1 MKKLW
6 LSILATMLVV
16 VFVAPAFA
24 WEYSMTGQFEWRQQ
38 YLSRMGN
45 NDIFGNTSLQGT
57 GISPTLAQTPV
68 LTTVV
73 LPLVGPITTI
83 TTAGVKNFIG
93 FAGPSIYTIAIGNVG
108 TPQQA
113 NRDSG
118 VGTSII
124 RGGFSTYGDA
134 AWIGDQR
141 LTFNPS
147 IRVNNA
153 IRISGLYT
161 VGGFRNKFLQ
171 NGTNAGA
178 LGGVGIPPFERYGTL
193 SESASA
199 YNTVAI
205 GSWEQVRATIQ
216 VPWGTIAIGH
226 RDFPFGTGLSFAQNS
241 AASSTLLV
249 VPYGPFRFLFA
260 TMLNEQATLGWDSV
274 PDVDRK
280 LNWRIGPGVTYENG
294 PLSVGTIWLPQ
305 FRSTRRELA
314 PAAFGGAG
322 DLGSVAGIAAS
333 INAASAD
340 TFAMPWNV
348 FMKYNNGRFFANA
361 EYFSMAT
368 STNFNYAFPVT
379 GLALNGGLSGPRY
392 TETYKWMAEIGAL
405 MGPAK
410 ITAFAAYSS
419 GQVLPGTNVNLAT
432 NTFNATKQYVINDAN
447 YQILQPYSFLM
458 FPTYGGGNNRFNADG
473 TGQMGD
479 AFALAARIDYAVAA
493 NLNLW
498 GSYIHARR
506 AEKHGYWAGSFG
518 NTLTPYNIG
527 NTYPTTTFT
536 MPGSVA
542 SPVNA
547 QAFKG
552 QYGGGVMDP
561 FVADDFIGWEAQ
573 AGVDWKLLENFSMQ
587 MAYSYWQL
595 GPWFDQAY
603 QAFNANSA
611 NAFLGGGI
619 LVGRDPIQAVRA
631 SLTID
636 F

>member
-6 LSILATMLVV
+6 LGILATMLVV

-24 WEYSMTGQFEWRQQ
+24 WEYSMTGEFQWRQQ
-38 YLSRMGN
+38 YISRMGTH
-45 NDIFGNTSLQGT
+45 DIFGDASVQDA
-57 GISPTLAQTPV
+57 GIIPPGA
-68 LTTVV
+68 
-73 LPLVGPITTI
+73 
-83 TTAGVKNFIG
+83 FIG
-93 FAGPSIYTIAIGNVG
+93 FAGPSIYTIAVGNVG
-108 TPQQA
+108 TPAQVV
-113 NRDSG
+113 RDSG
-118 VGTSII
+118 AGVTII
-124 RGGFSTYGDA
+124 RGGFSTWGDA

-141 LTFNPS
+141 LTFAPA

-171 NGTNAGA
+171 NGINPGVPGGA
-178 LGGVGIPPFERYGTL
+178 GIPPFERYGML
-193 SESASA
+193 SESTSA
-199 YNTVAI
+199 FNTVAI

-226 RDFPFGTGLSFAQNS
+226 RDFPFGTGLSFAQNTPT
-241 AASSTLLV
+241 SSTLLV

-260 TMLNEQATLGWDSV
+260 TMLSEQAALGWDTV
-274 PDVDRK
+274 ADVDRK
-280 LNWRIGPGVTYENG
+280 LNWRIGPGFTYENG
-294 PLSVGTIWLPQ
+294 PLSFGTIWLPQ
-305 FRSTRRELA
+305 FRSTIRQLNPGA
-314 PAAFGGAG
+314 GGAG
-322 DLGSVAGIAAS
+322 PIGATPAAAS
-333 INAASAD
+333 FD

-361 EYFSMAT
+361 EYFSFGS
-368 STNFNYAFPVT
+368 STTFNYATATT
-379 GLALNGGLSGPRY
+379 GLALQPGLSGPRY
-392 TETYKWMAEIGAL
+392 GEAYKWMAEIGAL
-405 MGPAK
+405 FGPAK

-419 GQVLPGTNVNLAT
+419 GQVLPGINVNAAAGF
-432 NTFNATKQYVINDAN
+432 NTTKQYVINDAN

-458 FPTYGGGNNRFNADG
+458 FPTYGGGNNRFNNDG

-479 AFALAARIDYAVAA
+479 AFALAARIDYAAAA

-518 NTLTPYNIG
+518 NGFYGIG
-527 NTYPTTTFT
+527 STYPTTTINA
-536 MPGSVA
+536 A
-542 SPVNA
+542 SPINA
-547 QAFKG
+547 VTFKG
-552 QYGGGVMDP
+552 QYGTGNVDP

-603 QAFNANSA
+603 QAYTGNTVIGGVGANGIS
-611 NAFLGGGI
+611 GGGI